1 MAGTSFDQY
10 PSPVLPLTGAEKTM
24 LAQTSGTET
33 LPFTATI
40 SEMAAAPAPIMT
52 VAELPATAPPATRYF
67 VSDATSPAFLAA
79 PVGGGSVMA
88 PVFFNGS
95 EWVIG

>member
-40 SEMAAAPAPIMT
+40 SEIVASPAPIMT
-52 VAELPATAPPATRYF
+52 VAALPATAPTGTRYF
-67 VSDATSPAFLAA
+67 VSDATSPTFLAA

-88 PVFFNGS
+88 PVFFNGAG
-95 EWVIG
+95 WVVG